1 MLHGKGHVWKE
12 PFNHYHDSF
21 QPGENTLNAQIARVL
36 MRNMTANG
44 RYDHETWFQRF
55 FSPKKKW
62 GKMEPN
68 WMRFFFEMGW
78 LKNNNLGNVSPGLQ
92 GLFDD
97 CWQS

>member
-55 FSPKKKW
+55 FSSKK
-62 GKMEPN
+62 
-68 WMRFFFEMGW
+68 MREDGAQLDEIFFEMGW